1 MSFGHIF
8 EVTVDFFANN
18 ALWIGLAIG
27 SGVML
32 LLPTIKRGAGA
43 SVSASEAVILINRS
57 HAVVLDVR
65 DDAEFAAG
73 HIADAKHIPLAQLPD
88 RLKELTRFKDKPVL
102 VYCESGAR
110 SAKAA
115 AILAKNEFKQVQQ
128 LQGGIKAWQDA
139 KLPLVKG

>member
-1 MSFGHIF
+1 M
-8 EVTVDFFANN
+8 EFFANN

-27 SGVML
+27 SGIML
-32 LLPTIKRGAGA
+32 VWPTIKRGAGA
-43 SVSASEAVILINRS
+43 AISASDAVILINRS

-73 HIADAKHIPLAQLPD
+73 HIAEAKHIPLSQLPE
-88 RLKELTRFKDKPVL
+88 RIKELNKFKERPVL

-110 SAKAA
+110 ASKAA

-128 LQGGIKAWQDA
+128 LQGGIRAWQDA

>member
-1 MSFGHIF
+1 M
-8 EVTVDFFANN
+8 DFFAKN

-27 SGVML
+27 SGIML
-32 LLPTIKRGAGA
+32 LLPTIRRGAGA
-43 SVSASEAVILINRS
+43 AVSASDAVILINRS

-73 HIADAKHIPLAQLPD
+73 HIADAKHIPLAQLPE
-88 RLKELTRFKDKPVL
+88 RLKELSKFKNKPVL

-110 SAKAA
+110 AGKAA
-115 AILAKNEFKQVQQ
+115 AILAKNEFKQVKQ
-128 LQGGIKAWQDA
+128 LQGGVKAWQDA

>member
-1 MSFGHIF
+1 M
-8 EVTVDFFANN
+8 DFFVKN

-27 SGVML
+27 SGIML
-32 LLPTIKRGAGA
+32 LLPAIKRGAGTSVNA
-43 SVSASEAVILINRS
+43 SDAVLLINRS

-88 RLKELTRFKDKPVL
+88 RLKELTRFKDKPML

-110 SAKAA
+110 AGKAVSL
-115 AILAKNEFKQVQQ
+115 LAKHEFKQVQQ
-128 LQGGIKAWQDA
+128 LQGGVKAWQDA

>member
-1 MSFGHIF
+1 M
-8 EVTVDFFANN
+8 
-18 ALWIGLAIG
+18 AIG
-27 SGVML
+27 SGIML
-32 LLPTIKRGAGA
+32 VWPTIKRGAGA
-43 SVSASEAVILINRS
+43 AISASDAVILINRS

-73 HIADAKHIPLAQLPD
+73 HIAEAKHIPLSQLPE
-88 RLKELTRFKDKPVL
+88 RIKELNKFKERPVL

-110 SAKAA
+110 ASKAA

-128 LQGGIKAWQDA
+128 LQGGIRAWQDA

>member
-1 MSFGHIF
+1 M
-8 EVTVDFFANN
+8 DFFAKN

-27 SGVML
+27 SGIML
-32 LLPTIKRGAGA
+32 LLPTIRRGAGA
-43 SVSASEAVILINRS
+43 AVSASDAVILINRS

-73 HIADAKHIPLAQLPD
+73 HIADAKHIPLAQLPE
-88 RLKELTRFKDKPVL
+88 RLKELSKFKDKPVL

-110 SAKAA
+110 AGKAA
-115 AILAKNEFKQVQQ
+115 AILAKNEFKQVKQ
-128 LQGGIKAWQDA
+128 LQGGVKAWQDA

>member
-1 MSFGHIF
+1 V
-8 EVTVDFFANN
+8 EFFANN

-32 LLPTIKRGAGA
+32 VWPTIKRGAGA
-43 SVSASEAVILINRS
+43 AISASDAVILINRS

-73 HIADAKHIPLAQLPD
+73 HIAEAKHIPLSQLPE
-88 RLKELTRFKDKPVL
+88 RIKELNKFKERPVL

-110 SAKAA
+110 ASKAA

-128 LQGGIKAWQDA
+128 LQGGIRAWQDA

>member
-1 MSFGHIF
+1 M
-8 EVTVDFFANN
+8 DFFAKN

-27 SGVML
+27 SGIML
-32 LLPTIKRGAGA
+32 LLPTIRRGAGA
-43 SVSASEAVILINRS
+43 AVSASDAVILINRS

-73 HIADAKHIPLAQLPD
+73 HIADAKHIPLAQLPECF
-88 RLKELTRFKDKPVL
+88 KELSKFKDKPVL

-110 SAKAA
+110 AGKAA
-115 AILAKNEFKQVQQ
+115 AILAKNEFKQVKQ
-128 LQGGIKAWQDA
+128 LQGGVKAWQDA